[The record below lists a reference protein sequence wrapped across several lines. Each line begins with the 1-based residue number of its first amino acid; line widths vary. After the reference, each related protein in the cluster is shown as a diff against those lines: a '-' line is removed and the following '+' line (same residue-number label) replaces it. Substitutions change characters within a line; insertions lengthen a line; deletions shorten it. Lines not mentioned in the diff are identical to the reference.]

1 MAKLYVFGIGG
12 TGSRVLRSFMM
23 LLAVVLN
30 IDKDGNNPIT
40 EVIPVII
47 DPDRQNGDLTR
58 TVSLMNDYKNIHKNL
73 KFTKESKN
81 RFFKIE
87 ISSVLQNF
95 TLLIKDTDDK
105 KFKDFMDYS
114 MLSKENKSLV
124 DMLFSERNLDS
135 SMDVGFK
142 GNPNIGSVVLNQV
155 PMSDDFTTVM
165 NNFQNGDKIFII
177 SSVFGGTGASGF
189 PLLLKTLRTNK
200 TMPNFANINNALI
213 GAVTVLP
220 YFGVKTDDNSEI
232 ESSTFIS
239 KAKAAMGYYEKN
251 IIGNGDINALYYLAD
266 EQKNSYDN
274 HEGMSDQQNDAHLI
288 ELLAATAIV
297 DFCNNGELMSGQT
310 NNYEL
315 GLKDGVDTVTF
326 KSFYNGLADML
337 RQNMTQ
343 FVIMANA
350 FLDEFDYL
358 KSNRLTANTKLKLNE
373 NFYST
378 QFIRNL
384 RKFFDLYRGW
394 LNEMKQNKRSLNLFN
409 LECGNRPF
417 SVVTDVTYKK
427 SHNPF
432 KKIFK
437 EYEFIYEELNSA
449 AKKISSDSEE
459 NDLLEMFYRATEK
472 LVNNKFNF

>member
-12 TGSRVLRSFMM
+12 TGSRVLRSFTM
-23 LLAVVLN
+23 LLAAGVS

-81 RFFKIE
+81 RFFKTE

-114 MLSKENKSLV
+114 VLSKENKSLV

-378 QFIRNL
+378 QFIRTL

-417 SVVTDVTYKK
+417 SVVTDVTSKK
-427 SHNPF
+427 SHNLF

>member
-12 TGSRVLRSFMM
+12 TGSRVLRSFTM
-23 LLAVVLN
+23 LLAAGVN

-81 RFFKIE
+81 RFFKTE

-220 YFGVKTDDNSEI
+220 YFCVKTDDNSEI

-310 NNYEL
+310 NNFEL

-350 FLDEFDYL
+350 FLDEFDY
-358 KSNRLTANTKLKLNE
+358 
-373 NFYST
+373 
-378 QFIRNL
+378 
-384 RKFFDLYRGW
+384 
-394 LNEMKQNKRSLNLFN
+394 
-409 LECGNRPF
+409 
-417 SVVTDVTYKK
+417 
-427 SHNPF
+427 
-432 KKIFK
+432 
-437 EYEFIYEELNSA
+437 
-449 AKKISSDSEE
+449 
-459 NDLLEMFYRATEK
+459 
-472 LVNNKFNF
+472 